1 LTDILKECPSW
12 KFVQKALEE
21 GGAIDVSNVVYGS
34 APMHIGVAALFEAR
48 AKFTQ
53 ELSTKS

>member
-1 LTDILKECPSW
+1 VPELE
-12 KFVQKALEE
+12 FVHKALEE
-21 GGAIDVSNVVYGS
+21 GGAIGVSNVVYGS
-34 APMHIGVAALFEAR
+34 APMHIGVAALFEAW